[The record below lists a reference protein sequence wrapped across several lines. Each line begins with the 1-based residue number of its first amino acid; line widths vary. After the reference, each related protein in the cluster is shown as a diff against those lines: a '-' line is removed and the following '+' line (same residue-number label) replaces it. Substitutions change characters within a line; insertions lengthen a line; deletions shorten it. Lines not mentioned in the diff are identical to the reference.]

1 MVAIIVEECARGNT
15 FVQKA
20 CIVGGMKHFYQVLVN
35 TLIANVTTSFLW
47 FCLTFWVYLET
58 KSVLATA
65 IIGGSYMLFV
75 SLTSIF
81 FGTFVDHHKKKFVMQ
96 VSTWVALA
104 AFIVAGLIYLAVPK
118 LTLLDMGGA
127 WFWLFIAIVLAG
139 SVVENAR
146 NIALSTT
153 VTLLVP
159 EGIRDRANGMVGAVS
174 GISFLVTSV
183 FSGLV
188 IGFFGMGWALA
199 GSIVMMALAAL
210 HLMVLVKIPETRLAH
225 DPELTKK
232 VDIKGSIAAIRVVPG
247 LTGLIF
253 FTTFNNL
260 LGGVFMALMDPYG
273 LSLMSVQAWGLLWG
287 GLSTGFIVGG
297 LIVSTRGL
305 GKRPL
310 YTLLAINVAMWLVCI
325 LFPLQSAVL
334 PLAIGMFAYMCMIPF
349 IEAVEQTIIQR
360 VVPLKRQGRV
370 FGFAQMIESA
380 SMPLMA
386 FLIGPIAEFVIIPS
400 MRQGGWLYRTVG
412 PWFGTGSVRAI
423 ALVFIVAGVIGLVV
437 TLFAF
442 WSRSYRLLTK
452 HYADL

>member
-1 MVAIIVEECARGNT
+1 
-15 FVQKA
+15 
-20 CIVGGMKHFYQVLVN
+20 
-35 TLIANVTTSFLW
+35 
-47 FCLTFWVYLET
+47 
-58 KSVLATA
+58 
-65 IIGGSYMLFV
+65 MLLV
-75 SLTSIF
+75 SLTSIA
-81 FGTFVDHHKKKFVMQ
+81 FGTFVDHHKKKYVMQ
-96 VSTWVALA
+96 VATLFALA
-104 AFIVAGLIYLAVPK
+104 AFTIAGGIYLAIPK
-118 LTLLDMGGA
+118 QELLQLNGV
-127 WFWLFIAIVLAG
+127 WFWLFIGIVLAG
-139 SVVENAR
+139 GVVENAR

-159 EGIRDRANGMVGAVS
+159 EAIRDRANGMVGMVS

-199 GSIVMMALAAL
+199 SAVIMMAIAAL
-210 HLMVLVKIPETRLAH
+210 HLIVVVKIPEVRLAH

-232 VDIKGSIAAIRVVPG
+232 VDLKGSIAAIRIVPG
-247 LTGLIF
+247 LAGLIV

-287 GLSTGFIVGG
+287 VLSTGFIVGG
-297 LIVSTRGL
+297 LVVSTRGL

-310 YTLLAINVAMWLVCI
+310 YTLLAVNVLMWIVCI
-325 LFPLQSAVL
+325 LFPIQSAIL

-370 FGFAQMIESA
+370 FGFAQTIESA
-380 SMPLMA
+380 SMPLTA
-386 FLIGPIAEFVIIPS
+386 FLIGPLAEFVFIPS
-400 MRQGGWLYRTVG
+400 MREGGLLYQVVG
-412 PWFGTGSVRAI
+412 PWFGTGDVRAM
-423 ALVFIVAGVIGLVV
+423 ALVFIAAGAIGLIA
-437 TLFAF
+437 TLCAF
-442 WSRSYRLLTK
+442 MTRSYRVLSQ

>member
-1 MVAIIVEECARGNT
+1 
-15 FVQKA
+15 
-20 CIVGGMKHFYQVLVN
+20 MKNFYQVLIN

-65 IIGGSYMLFV
+65 IIGGAYMLFV

-81 FGTFVDHHKKKFVMQ
+81 FGTFVDHHRKKFVMQ
-96 VSTWVALA
+96 VATLFALA
-104 AFIVAGLIYLAVPK
+104 AFVIAGLVYLAIPVEN
-118 LTLLDMGGA
+118 LLQLSGV
-127 WFWLFIAIVLAG
+127 WFWLFITVILAG

-159 EGIRDRANGMVGAVS
+159 EAIRDRANGMVGTVS
-174 GISFLVTSV
+174 GISFLVTSI
-183 FSGLV
+183 FSGLA
-188 IGFFGMGWALA
+188 IGFLGMGWALA
-199 GSIVMMALAAL
+199 IAIVLMAVAAL
-210 HLMVLVKIPETRLAH
+210 HLAFVKIPETRLEH

-232 VDIKGSIAAIRVVPG
+232 VDLKGSIAAIRVVPG
-247 LTGLIF
+247 LAGLIF

-287 GLSTGFIVGG
+287 VLSTGFIVGG
-297 LIVSTRGL
+297 LYVSTRGL
-305 GKRPL
+305 GRRPL
-310 YTLLAINVAMWLVCI
+310 YTLLLVNVIMWAVCI
-325 LFPLQSAVL
+325 FFPIRSTIVF
-334 PLAIGMFAYMCMIPF
+334 LAIGMFVYMCLIPF
-349 IEAVEQTIIQR
+349 VEAVEQTIIQR

-386 FLIGPIAEFVIIPS
+386 FLIGPFAEFVIIPS
-400 MRQGGWLYRTVG
+400 MREGGWLHGTVG
-412 PWFGTGSVRAI
+412 PWFGTGDVRAI
-423 ALVFIVAGVIGLVV
+423 AMVFIIAGAIGLVMTV
-437 TLFAF
+437 LAF
-442 WSRSYRLLTK
+442 WSRSYRTLSK

>member
-1 MVAIIVEECARGNT
+1 VKN
-15 FVQKA
+15 
-20 CIVGGMKHFYQVLVN
+20 FYQVLVN

-65 IIGGSYMLFV
+65 IIGGAYMLFV
-75 SLTSIF
+75 SLTSII
-81 FGTFVDHHKKKFVMQ
+81 FGTFVDHHKKKYVMQ
-96 VSTWVALA
+96 LSTWFALA
-104 AFIVAGLIYLAVPK
+104 TFTVAGLMYLAIPK
-118 LTLLDMGGA
+118 GVLLQMGNV
-127 WFWLFIAIVLAG
+127 WFWLFITVVLAG

-159 EGIRDRANGMVGAVS
+159 EAIRDRANGMVGTVS
-174 GISFLVTSV
+174 GVSFLVTSV

-188 IGFFGMGWALA
+188 IGFLGMGWALA
-199 GSIVMMALAAL
+199 IAIVMMGLAAL
-210 HLMVLVKIPETRLAH
+210 HLLLVRIPEARLAH

-232 VDIKGSIAAIRVVPG
+232 VDLKGSIAAIRIVPG
-247 LTGLIF
+247 LAGLIF

-273 LSLMSVQAWGLLWG
+273 LSLMSVQAWGFLWG
-287 GLSTGFIVGG
+287 ALSTGFIVGG
-297 LIVSTRGL
+297 LIVSMRGL

-310 YTLLAINVAMWLVCI
+310 YTLLALNVVMWIVCI
-325 LFPLQSAVL
+325 LFPLKSTI
-334 PLAIGMFAYMCMIPF
+334 PFLAIGMFVYMCLIPF
-349 IEAVEQTIIQR
+349 VEAVEQTIIQR

-386 FLIGPIAEFVIIPS
+386 FLIGPIAEFLIIPS
-400 MRQGGWLYRTVG
+400 MREGGWLYHTVG
-412 PWFGTGSVRAI
+412 PWFGTGNVRAI
-423 ALVFIVAGVIGLVV
+423 ALVFIIAGTIGLIM

-442 WSRSYRLLTK
+442 WSRSYRVLSK

>member
-1 MVAIIVEECARGNT
+1 
-15 FVQKA
+15 
-20 CIVGGMKHFYQVLVN
+20 MKNFYQVLVN

-75 SLTSIF
+75 SLTSIL
-81 FGTFVDHHKKKFVMQ
+81 FGTFVDHHKKKYVMQ
-96 VSTWVALA
+96 VSTLFALT
-104 AFIVAGLIYLAVPK
+104 AFTVAGLIYLAIPK
-118 LTLLDMGGA
+118 ETLLQLTSI
-127 WFWLFIAIVLAG
+127 WFWLFITVVLAG

-159 EGIRDRANGMVGAVS
+159 EDIRDRANGMVGTVS

-199 GSIVMMALAAL
+199 AAIIMMALATL
-210 HLMVLVKIPETRLAH
+210 HLAFAVRIPETRLAH

-232 VDIKGSIAAIRVVPG
+232 VDLKGSVAAIRVVPG
-247 LTGLIF
+247 LAGLIF

-287 GLSTGFIVGG
+287 VLSTGFIVGG
-297 LIVSTRGL
+297 LVVATRGL

-310 YTLLAINVAMWLVCI
+310 FTLLAINVLMWIVCI
-325 LFPLQSAVL
+325 LFPLRSAIL
-334 PLAIGMFAYMCMIPF
+334 PLAIGMFVYMCMIPF
-349 IEAVEQTIIQR
+349 VEAVEQTIIQR

-380 SMPLMA
+380 SMPMMA

-400 MRQGGWLYRTVG
+400 MRQGGWLHQTVG
-412 PWFGTGSVRAI
+412 PWFGTGDVRAI
-423 ALVFIVAGVIGLVV
+423 ALVFIVAGAVGLVM
-437 TLFAF
+437 TLLAF
-442 WSRSYRLLTK
+442 LSRSYRLLSK
-452 HYADL
+452 HYAGL

>member
-1 MVAIIVEECARGNT
+1 MNKKCLATIYR
-15 FVQKA
+15 KA
-20 CIVGGMKHFYQVLVN
+20 CIVRYVKNFYQVLIN

-65 IIGGSYMLFV
+65 IIGGAYMLFV
-75 SLTSIF
+75 SLTSII
-81 FGTFVDHHKKKFVMQ
+81 FGTFVDHHKKKYVMQ
-96 VSTWVALA
+96 LSTWFALA
-104 AFIVAGLIYLAVPK
+104 AFMVAGLIYLVIPK
-118 LTLLDMGGA
+118 DALLQMSNV
-127 WFWLFIAIVLAG
+127 WFWFFITVVLAG

-159 EGIRDRANGMVGAVS
+159 EAIRDRANGMVGTV
-174 GISFLVTSV
+174 GGVSFLVTSV

-188 IGFFGMGWALA
+188 IGFLGMGWALSMA
-199 GSIVMMALAAL
+199 IAMMGLAAF
-210 HLMVLVKIPETRLAH
+210 HLLIVRIPETRLAH

-232 VDIKGSIAAIRVVPG
+232 VDLKGSIAAIRVVPG
-247 LTGLIF
+247 LAGLIF

-273 LSLMSVQAWGLLWG
+273 LSLMSVQAWGFLWG
-287 GLSTGFIVGG
+287 ALSTGFIVGG
-297 LIVSTRGL
+297 LIVSVRGL

-310 YTLLAINVAMWLVCI
+310 YTLLALNVVMWAVCI
-325 LFPLQSAVL
+325 LFPLKSTI
-334 PLAIGMFAYMCMIPF
+334 PFLAIGMFVYMCLIPF
-349 IEAVEQTIIQR
+349 VEAVEQTIIQR

-386 FLIGPIAEFVIIPS
+386 FLIGPIAEFLIIPS
-400 MRQGGWLYRTVG
+400 MREGGWLNQTIG
-412 PWFGTGSVRAI
+412 PWFGTGNVRAI
-423 ALVFIVAGVIGLVV
+423 ALVFIIAGAIGLIM
-437 TLFAF
+437 TLLAF
-442 WSRSYRLLTK
+442 WSRSYRILSK

>member
-1 MVAIIVEECARGNT
+1 
-15 FVQKA
+15 
-20 CIVGGMKHFYQVLVN
+20 
-35 TLIANVTTSFLW
+35 
-47 FCLTFWVYLET
+47 
-58 KSVLATA
+58 
-65 IIGGSYMLFV
+65 MLFV
-75 SLTSIF
+75 SLTSIL
-81 FGTFVDHHKKKFVMQ
+81 FGTFVDHHKKKYVMQ
-96 VSTWVALA
+96 VSTLFALA
-104 AFIVAGLIYLAVPK
+104 AFTIAGLIYLAIPK
-118 LTLLDMGGA
+118 ETLLQLGSI
-127 WFWLFIAIVLAG
+127 WFWLFITVVLAG

-159 EGIRDRANGMVGAVS
+159 ENIRDRANGMVGTVS

-199 GSIVMMALAAL
+199 AAIVMMALAAL
-210 HLMVLVKIPETRLAH
+210 HLAFVVRIPETRLAH

-232 VDIKGSIAAIRVVPG
+232 VDLKGSVAAIRVVPG
-247 LTGLIF
+247 LAGLIF

-287 GLSTGFIVGG
+287 VLSTGFIVGG
-297 LIVSTRGL
+297 LVVATRGL

-310 YTLLAINVAMWLVCI
+310 FTLLAINVLMWIVCI
-325 LFPLQSAVL
+325 LFPLKSAIL
-334 PLAIGMFAYMCMIPF
+334 PLAIGMFVYMCMIPF
-349 IEAVEQTIIQR
+349 VEAVEQTIIQR

-386 FLIGPIAEFVIIPS
+386 FLIGPIAEFIIIPS
-400 MRQGGWLYRTVG
+400 MRQGGWLHQTIG
-412 PWFGTGSVRAI
+412 PWFGTGDVRAI
-423 ALVFIVAGVIGLVV
+423 ALVFIIAGAVGLVM
-437 TLFAF
+437 TLLAF
-442 WSRSYRLLTK
+442 LSRSYQLLSK
-452 HYADL
+452 HYAGL